1 MAGNRAGLA
10 GERSGL
16 FMEQIRIVKEMREHD
31 REQGR
36 KGTDVRPR
44 FMVWENVKGAFNS
57 NKGKDFQAVLTEIF
71 RIAVPDAPDVPMPDS
86 GKWPYSGLL
95 LDEVGGVSVAW
106 RLHDA
111 QYWGVPQR
119 RERVAIVADFGG
131 LSAGEILFEQEGMSR
146 NSDESGEARKRTS
159 TGAESSTDSA
169 VDVNEDRIISSTVG
183 GYMQASENQV
193 ATLMARDFKDPQ
205 IIMRA

>member
-1 MAGNRAGLA
+1 MIENKEEKELMSDRDLWSGRMSKA
-10 GERSGL
+10 RSTPTKAKISRQSSRKSSVSQSQMPL
-16 FMEQIRIVKEMREHD
+16 MCLCLIRENGPTQDSCSMR
-31 REQGR
+31 
-36 KGTDVRPR
+36 
-44 FMVWENVKGAFNS
+44 W
-57 NKGKDFQAVLTEIF
+57 
-71 RIAVPDAPDVPMPDS
+71 
-86 GKWPYSGLL
+86 
-95 LDEVGGVSVAW
+95 GGVSVAW

-146 NSDESGEARKRTS
+146 NSDESGEARQGTP
-159 TGAESSTDSA
+159 TGAESGTNRA